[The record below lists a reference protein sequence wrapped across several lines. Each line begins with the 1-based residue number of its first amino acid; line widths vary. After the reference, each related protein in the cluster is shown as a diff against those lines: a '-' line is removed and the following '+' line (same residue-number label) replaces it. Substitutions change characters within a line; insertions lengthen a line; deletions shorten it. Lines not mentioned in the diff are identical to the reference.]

1 MDWRRK
7 ALRGVVGLAWTAVS
21 AAGSIGGCKCGEDT
35 SSEGGAAIVQRPL
48 ATDPEDPGATARPTE
63 FPEALHTDDA
73 SLNAFVD
80 QALSV
85 CARGD
90 YDGFRQLF
98 AADVQ
103 RRTRMEF
110 ERVWRA
116 AKEIEV
122 AGLLRDRGQAPRYH
136 LHAVLRW
143 REPDSKGRLKRD
155 AVVTI
160 SREGGEWRMRPAGS
174 DVSQFMIGQERS
186 AVSTRPAL
194 GGSPSDKPRND

>member
-1 MDWRRK
+1 MNSRRN
-7 ALRGVVGLAWTAVS
+7 ALRGVIGLAWTAVL
-21 AAGSIGGCKCGEDT
+21 AAGSIGGCKCGDGAST
-35 SSEGGAAIVQRPL
+35 EGGPAIVTPSLVDEDPKAAERS
-48 ATDPEDPGATARPTE
+48 TDFPED
-63 FPEALHTDDA
+63 LHTDDA

-103 RRTRMEF
+103 RRTRLEF
-110 ERVWRA
+110 ERVWQA

-122 AGLLRDRGQAPRYH
+122 ADLVKDPDEALCYH
-136 LHAVLRW
+136 LYAVLHWQEQDR
-143 REPDSKGRLKRD
+143 KGRTKRD

-160 SREGGEWRMRPAGS
+160 SQEGGEWRLRPADS
-174 DVSQFMIGQERS
+174 EVSQVMIARQKS
-186 AVSTRPAL
+186 AASTRPAV
-194 GGSPSDKPRND
+194 GVNPSEKPRND